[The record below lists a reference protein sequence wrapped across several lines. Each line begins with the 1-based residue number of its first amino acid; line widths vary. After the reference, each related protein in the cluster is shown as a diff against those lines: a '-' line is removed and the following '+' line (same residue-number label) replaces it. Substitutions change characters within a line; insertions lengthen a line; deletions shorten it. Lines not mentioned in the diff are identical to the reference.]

1 MLRDALRRT
10 IGFVTDHNVLTLV
23 VMLVLTGVVA
33 GGGIPQVD
41 QASQAGADAD
51 AFDNERIQKAE
62 YVQNNYGDRD
72 DGPNRTLRQVYV
84 RNESGDV
91 LTRDSLIAG
100 LAYQQSL
107 LDNKSVRAS
116 LHDPGITGLSNLVA
130 TRVAGDPNA
139 TVDEQVAALDNA
151 SDAEVDRA
159 IAETVQQD
167 PRAQRFLPTDHDHN
181 ATTSTDRRMLVPIAF
196 DADSDDR
203 NRTEAALYEVAQ
215 DAGGANVFTLTGP
228 AADEYRSHFFTQM
241 VQLVVPVALALILF
255 VLAFSYRDLVDIVVG
270 MTGVV
275 LSVLWMFGLLGW
287 FGVGAGVITIIPVV
301 LVTGLSIDFGFH
313 VFNRYREERGAEE
326 DIREPMGRGVRLV
339 ATALILVT
347 VTAAIG
353 FLSNLANPLPV
364 IQDLGITIT
373 LGVVSALVLFVTVV
387 PALKIS
393 IDGLLERVG
402 LDRRKQALGRG
413 RFLEPVLES
422 SVTLARR
429 AAPVVVVLALLVGL
443 AGGAAWTGLEQESF
457 QGGDQE
463 IAEWKQ
469 ELPGPLGWETNPYAE
484 QSSHVDETYQP
495 ASTDDARQTRI
506 LIENDVTADDT
517 LEDIRAGVDQTDEEG
532 LLLDRSSGQVV
543 QSPTTVMQRTA
554 ARNETFAAVLAAED
568 TDDNGVPDRNLDRVY
583 DAFYAADAENAST
596 VIERTDGEYRSVLVT
611 MSLTADWA
619 ETDSTVAT
627 LEDTSS
633 TMAGDGRS
641 ATVVGSLAVN
651 ASVLDEL
658 TDSILLT
665 MLVALVAIVL
675 TLSAVFRLMHGSATL
690 GAVVAVPIGIV
701 VGLVI
706 AGMYLLDIPLTLLT
720 ALLMS
725 LVIGLGVDY
734 NIHVGDRFADELH
747 AGKDTYAALSAA
759 VTGTGGA
766 LLGSTLTSA
775 GAFLTIALVPSTQ
788 LQSFAALVVIALLAS
803 FAVSVLVL
811 PSGLV
816 LWKRF
821 SPADLATPTPG
832 EDALPQD

>member
-41 QASQAGADAD
+41 QTSQAGADAD
-51 AFDNERIQKAE
+51 AFDNDRVQKAE
-62 YVQNNYGDRD
+62 YVQDNYGERD

-91 LTRDSLIAG
+91 LTRSSLVAG
-100 LAYQQSL
+100 LEYQRSL
-107 LDNKSVRAS
+107 LDNESVRAS
-116 LHDPGITGLSNLVA
+116 LHDPGVTGLSNLVA
-130 TRVAGDPNA
+130 TRLAGDRNV
-139 TVDEQVAALDNA
+139 TVGEQIAALEDA
-151 SDAEVDRA
+151 SDGAVERA
-159 IAETVQQD
+159 IAQTLQQD
-167 PRAQRFLPTDHDHN
+167 PRAQRFLPSDHEAN
-181 ATTSTDRRMLVPIAF
+181 NTTATDRRMLVPVDL

-215 DAGGANVFTLTGP
+215 DSGGANIFTLTGP
-228 AADEYRSHFFTQM
+228 VADEFRGHFFTQM
-241 VQLVVPVALALILF
+241 IQLVVPIALALILF

-287 FGVGAGVITIIPVV
+287 VGVGAGIISIIPVV

-313 VFNRYREERGAEE
+313 VFNRYREERGVEE
-326 DIREPMGRGVRLV
+326 NIREPMGRGVRLV

-364 IQDLGITIT
+364 IRDLGITIT

-413 RFLEPVLES
+413 RFLEPALAS

-443 AGGAAWTGLEQESF
+443 AGGAAWTGLDQESF
-457 QGGDQE
+457 QGGDQD

-469 ELPGPLGWETNPYAE
+469 ELPGPLGWETHPYAQ
-484 QSSHVDETYQP
+484 QSAHVDETYQP

-506 LIENDVTADDT
+506 LIEDDVTADST
-517 LEDIRAGVDQTDEEG
+517 LEDIRDGVDRTDEEG

-543 QSPTTVMQRTA
+543 QSPTTVMHRTA
-554 ARNETFAAVLAAED
+554 AHNETFAAVLAAED
-568 TDDNGVPDRNLDRVY
+568 TDDNGVPDQNLERVY

-596 VIERTDGEYRSVLVT
+596 VVERTDGEYRSVLVT
-611 MSLTADWA
+611 MSLTADWE
-619 ETDSTVAT
+619 ETDSAVAT
-627 LEDTSS
+627 LEDTSA

-641 ATVVGSLAVN
+641 ATVVGSLAIN

-658 TDSILLT
+658 TDSILVT

-690 GAVVAVPIGIV
+690 GTVVAVPIGIV

-747 AGKDTYAALSAA
+747 AGKSTYEALSAA

-775 GAFLTIALVPSTQ
+775 GAFLTIALVPSGQ

-803 FAVSVLVL
+803 FVVSVLVL

-816 LWKRF
+816 LWRRY